1 MTLIQLLVLAGAGL
15 SAGVLNAVAG
25 GGTFLTFPALVWFGL
40 PPVAANATST
50 LAAMPGYI
58 GSAWAFRH
66 DMRPEG
72 ALGLRPILA
81 CAAVGSLLGAGLLIV
96 TPGEVFS
103 GAVPWLLLV
112 ATLLFATGPAL
123 LRLLR
128 RSGRGDAGPLVA
140 AITLLVVS
148 AYGGYFNGGLGI
160 ILLAA
165 FGLLGYTDIH
175 GMNGLKCLLSAV
187 ISVLSA
193 AAFAFSGLIAW
204 APALVIAV
212 SITLGGVIGAQ
223 QSRKIKRTG
232 LIRAFVTLVG
242 LVMTVAFFLA

>member
-1 MTLIQLLVLAGAGL
+1 MTLTQLLVLAFAGL
-15 SAGVLNAVAG
+15 VAGVLNAVAG

-66 DMRPEG
+66 DMRAEG
-72 ALGLRPILA
+72 TLGLRPILA
-81 CAAVGSLLGAGLLIV
+81 CAALGSLLGAGLLIV

-112 ATLLFATGPAL
+112 ATLLFAAGPTL

-128 RSGRGDAGPLVA
+128 RNGRGDAGPLVA
-140 AITLLVVS
+140 ALTLIAVS
-148 AYGGYFNGGLGI
+148 TYGGYFNGGLGI

-193 AAFAFSGLIAW
+193 VAFAFSGLIAW
-204 APALVIAV
+204 APALVIAIA
-212 SITLGGVIGAQ
+212 ITIGGVIGAR
-223 QSRKIKRTG
+223 QSRKIRRTG
-232 LIRAFVTLVG
+232 VIRAFVTLVG
-242 LVMTVAFFLA
+242 LAMTIAFFVT